1 MDCRTCQPTLIDL
14 LHGELATDAAGE
26 AQEHLKGCAS
36 CRSAFDKLSRGM
48 RMAQGLP
55 MMEPPQAVGARLM
68 QLAEEHT
75 NAAAALR
82 RAQARKPP
90 GAWQSLLDFVGRFA
104 MARQVGMAT
113 IMLLV
118 VAVGLWSLPQLERA
132 PVVDGGTVVNPE
144 PSGEAAPSTG
154 VQPAEPLDLKVDLRA
169 GRIRAK
175 EEEESAAYAEA
186 APTAAASAPEAD
198 LASAKDGR
206 ASRDLGRAQG
216 ELNTP
221 LETAKSVSKSRR
233 RAESKATGVELD
245 TTAELQ
251 GQGRAD
257 KAAGAGPTA
266 SARGSAEE
274 ERAFPGSS
282 ASGAAPTPA
291 APPPANTARTERAN
305 DDLLDGAL
313 AGARNRDATAVQSRP
328 APEETAAPTATP
340 AKPKASAGGASDAT
354 AAADCSASLSR
365 YQQIVDAAPDS
376 ARAGEALLAMA
387 RCRSQ
392 RGERALARALLE
404 RAARNPHVASRARA
418 LLGAQPSPA
427 ADETANPHPQ

>member
-14 LHGELATDAAGE
+14 LHGELATDAAEE

-36 CRSAFDKLSRGM
+36 CRGAFDKLSRGM

-55 MMEPPQAVGARLM
+55 TMEPPQAVGARLM
-68 QLAEEHT
+68 QLAEQHA

-82 RAQARKPP
+82 RAQVRKPP
-90 GAWQSLLDFVGRFA
+90 GAWQSLLEFVGRFA

-113 IMLLV
+113 IMLLI

-154 VQPAEPLDLKVDLRA
+154 VQPAEPLDLQVDLRA
-169 GRIRAK
+169 GRIRTK
-175 EEEESAAYAEA
+175 EEEESAAYGGA
-186 APTAAASAPEAD
+186 ARTAAESAPEAE
-198 LASAKDGR
+198 LASAKDER
-206 ASRDLGRAQG
+206 ASRYLGRAQG
-216 ELNTP
+216 EPNTP
-221 LETAKSVSKSRR
+221 LEKAKSASKPRR
-233 RAESKATGVELD
+233 RTESKATGVELD
-245 TTAELQ
+245 TLAELE
-251 GQGRAD
+251 GHGRAD
-257 KAAGAGPTA
+257 KAAGAGPTV
-266 SARGSAEE
+266 SARASAEE

-282 ASGAAPTPA
+282 AAAAAPTAA
-291 APPPANTARTERAN
+291 APPPAITARPQRAN

-313 AGARNRDATAVQSRP
+313 AGARSRDATAVQSRP
-328 APEETAAPTATP
+328 APEQAAAPTVTP
-340 AKPKASAGGASDAT
+340 AKRKASADGASDTT
-354 AAADCSASLSR
+354 AAADCSTSLGR

-376 ARAGEALLAMA
+376 APAGEALLAMA

-404 RAARNPHVASRARA
+404 RAARNPYVASRAKA
-418 LLGAQPSPA
+418 LLAAQPSA
-427 ADETANPHPQ
+427 ATEETANPRPQ